1 MYVGIMVTLY
11 VTKNERLYGKK
22 PRNTAG
28 EGGVLAPPQPKNKD
42 LRKTKR
48 HSLMTTKKRCK
59 CGGKFVKPSELGFDG
74 GGILICDNEDRGDGQ
89 PCEEWIVDDGT

>member
-1 MYVGIMVTLY
+1 MTA
-11 VTKNERLYGKK
+11 KK
-22 PRNTAG
+22 R
-28 EGGVLAPPQPKNKD
+28 
-42 LRKTKR
+42 
-48 HSLMTTKKRCK
+48 KRCK